1 MEAQDGGTPTRVAPP
16 ERNSGGKKRGGPP
29 KIRAS
34 AQQMAVLLYRV
45 DAFRVKYQD
54 VWKSSAVSVA
64 AQSVALIEE
73 INPGTSEL
81 KRISITQLTKVFTP
95 TDELRLDPVTAK
107 HLHDIY
113 NEVPIPL
120 EDGYNLIAHYLTYW
134 TNEFDRGGLNVAQWR
149 LTAERLAKQDKEI
162 QIQNQED

>member
-34 AQQMAVLLYRV
+34 AQQMTVLLYRV

-54 VWKSSAVSVA
+54 VWKASAMSLA
-64 AQSVALIEE
+64 QQSVALIEE

-81 KRISITQLTKVFTP
+81 KRISLAQLAKVFTP
-95 TDELRLDPVTAK
+95 TDELRLDPVTPA
-107 HLHDIY
+107 HLRDIY
-113 NEVPIPL
+113 SQELIPL
-120 EDGYNLIAHYLTYW
+120 VDGYTLITNYLTYW
-134 TNEFDRGGLNVAQWR
+134 TNEFDRGGVDVAHWR
-149 LTAERLAKQDKEI
+149 LTAERLAKQDI
-162 QIQNQED
+162 VLQEE